1 MPNPNDI
8 LQKTELGIRE
18 IKEQNDPILPREAR
32 NILIL
37 INGKS
42 SLADY
47 RASLNKSKVFADA
60 GGIDQYV
67 DLLLSM
73 DYLEVKPV
81 KPTQSQQP
89 VEEIVLGSDAPTIE
103 ARVVNLEQHREDK
116 LLDSI
121 ASMSNAP
128 PTISQPISVDE
139 VRTALAEI
147 IEASSGLTDTWN
159 WLFRLEE
166 CTSAVEFVALI
177 RGLRDAGIKAP
188 RDLSKLEKR
197 LRAK

>member
-1 MPNPNDI
+1 MLNPNDI
-8 LQKTELGIRE
+8 LQKTALGTREL
-18 IKEQNDPILPREAR
+18 KEQNDPILPREAR

-42 SLADY
+42 SLKEY

-73 DYLEVKPV
+73 DYLQIKSAQPA
-81 KPTQSQQP
+81 QSP
-89 VEEIVLGSDAPTIE
+89 PAEKIVPGSDAPTIE
-103 ARVVNLEQHREDK
+103 ARVVDLEQHREDK

-121 ASMSNAP
+121 ANMSSAP
-128 PTISQPISVDE
+128 PAISQPLSVDE

-147 IEASSGLTDTWN
+147 IEASSGLDDTWN

-188 RDLSKLEKR
+188 RDLSKLEKQ
-197 LRAK
+197 LRAN